1 MNHYRNYSDLKEKS
15 YDQINIGIFIFE
27 CCTQLTDN
35 KLSIKRNRK
44 YFFKA
49 LPHPNVLEWAQRATF
64 FTNFFE
70 LVMLKILLHE

>member
-1 MNHYRNYSDLKEKS
+1 MNHYINYSDLEEKL
-15 YDQINIGIFIFE
+15 YNQINIGIFIFE
-27 CCTQLTDN
+27 CCTQLTEDE
-35 KLSIKRNRK
+35 LSIKRNRK

-49 LPHPNVLEWAQRATF
+49 LPHPNVLEWAQCATF